1 MSDQATRPHDDLRF
15 RPKTGAGNGLILIA
29 DDDPAFCAML
39 ARRAERMGLSVVQA
53 DDGTKAIDAIG
64 RQHFDAVVTDL
75 YMPGATGL
83 EVVQAARRSDPDL
96 QAIILTGNA
105 TVETAIEALRA
116 GAYDYLTKPLD
127 SLAAFD
133 VALGRALELRRLI
146 AENKRLF
153 NEVQRLAVTD
163 PLTGLYNRHKLKE
176 ALDVEVE
183 RALRYNR
190 PLSLIMIDLDNLK
203 HFNDTHGHPAGD
215 KVLQMVAQAIRDQ
228 VRKVDMA
235 TRYGGDEF
243 LVLLP
248 EADLAEASAVAG
260 RIARR
265 INQMALM
272 GTSVSASLGVAE
284 WTVVHRKSDDILQ
297 EVDQALY
304 HAKRDGGNTV
314 WAGLRTSPAPSQGT

>member
-1 MSDQATRPHDDLRF
+1 
-15 RPKTGAGNGLILIA
+15 
-29 DDDPAFCAML
+29 
-39 ARRAERMGLSVVQA
+39 
-53 DDGTKAIDAIG
+53 
-64 RQHFDAVVTDL
+64 
-75 YMPGATGL
+75 
-83 EVVQAARRSDPDL
+83 
-96 QAIILTGNA
+96 
-105 TVETAIEALRA
+105 
-116 GAYDYLTKPLD
+116 
-127 SLAAFD
+127 
-133 VALGRALELRRLI
+133 
-146 AENKRLF
+146 
-153 NEVQRLAVTD
+153 
-163 PLTGLYNRHKLKE
+163 
-176 ALDVEVE
+176 
-183 RALRYNR
+183 
-190 PLSLIMIDLDNLK
+190 
-203 HFNDTHGHPAGD
+203 
-215 KVLQMVAQAIRDQ
+215 
-228 VRKVDMA
+228 MA